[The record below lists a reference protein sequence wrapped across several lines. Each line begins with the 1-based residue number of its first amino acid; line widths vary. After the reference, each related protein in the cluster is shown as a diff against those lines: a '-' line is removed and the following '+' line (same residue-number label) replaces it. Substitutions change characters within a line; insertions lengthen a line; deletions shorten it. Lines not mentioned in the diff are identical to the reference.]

1 MKKIMTTVFLI
12 FLLGIVVVIGGSIFY
27 SKEEEK
33 LTNLKI
39 GVSVYNQYDTF
50 VSSLMEQLKESAVLK
65 ESETGV
71 EITIDIVNAAGSQLE
86 QNDQVAKFVRDGYDI
101 ICVNLVDRTDP
112 SLIIDKAQGAD
123 IPIIFFNRE
132 LVPED
137 LNRYEKAYYVGAV
150 TAEPGTI
157 QGNLISQL
165 YQDEEERIDKNQ
177 DGKIQYIMLEGEAG
191 HQDAIVRTESS
202 INTIVENGIQVEKL
216 DYALANWNRDQAR
229 SKTDKLIEEFGDE
242 IEVIIANNDEMA
254 LGAIDAYLV
263 REMQGRMPIIVG
275 IDGTTEGLKAIKKGY
290 MYGTAYND
298 AKGQGRSLLELSYA
312 LKSGESLP
320 GDIRLTEGRYI
331 RYSYGQVTAE
341 NVNDFMEKR

>member
-1 MKKIMTTVFLI
+1 MKKILTTGFLI
-12 FLLGIVVVIGGSIFY
+12 ILLGIVVAIGGSIFY

-33 LTNLKI
+33 LTDLKI

-50 VSSLMEQLKESAVLK
+50 VGSLIEQLKESAILK
-65 ESETGV
+65 ENETGV
-71 EITIDIVNAAGSQLE
+71 EIIIDITNAAGSQLE
-86 QNDQVAKFVRDGYDI
+86 QNDQVEKFVKDGYDI

-112 SLIIDKAQGAD
+112 TLIIDKAQSAD

-157 QGNLISQL
+157 QGNLISKL
-165 YQDEEERIDKNQ
+165 YQEEKESVDKNR

-202 INTIVENGIQVEKL
+202 INTIVENGISVEKL

-242 IEVIIANNDEMA
+242 IEVILANNDEMA
-254 LGAIDAYLV
+254 LGAIDAYLAQ
-263 REMQGRMPIIVG
+263 EMQGQMPIIVG

-290 MYGTAYND
+290 LYGTAYNN
-298 AKGQGRSLLELSYA
+298 AKGQGRSLLELAYA
-312 LKSGESLP
+312 LKSGEHLP
-320 GDIRLTEGRYI
+320 GDIQLTDGRYI
-331 RYSYGQVTAE
+331 RYSYEQVTAE
-341 NVNDFMEKR
+341 NVKEFMEKR